1 MDYNYQPA
9 FNGNTDGTPITQ
21 LRQDVASIQKFND
34 MDSHYSIESI
44 KTSTD
49 LREMI
54 NDINTNIKNQP
65 SNDNDK
71 DQNELKNK
79 HIKNKKNEESNDEE
93 IKKMRKD
100 KREKKNKNDKCKKI
114 EYDDYIYDFI
124 LLFIIF
130 MLMSQ
135 QFVKNFIGTYIKA
148 ININESGIVPFSGV
162 VIYGLIFVSLFIS
175 SKIFINKIVDI

>member
-1 MDYNYQPA
+1 MDYNYQQT

-34 MDSHYSIESI
+34 NDSHYSVESI

-54 NDINTNIKNQP
+54 DDINTNIKNKQNI
-65 SNDNDK
+65 SEDDTKKRNVDN
-71 DQNELKNK
+71 QNKPESDDE
-79 HIKNKKNEESNDEE
+79 HIKKMKKNKKD
-93 IKKMRKD
+93 
-100 KREKKNKNDKCKKI
+100 KKNKCKKI
-114 EYDDYIYDFI
+114 EYEDYIYDFI

-148 ININESGIVPFSGV
+148 ININENGIVPFSGV

>member
-1 MDYNYQPA
+1 MDYNYQQA

-34 MDSHYSIESI
+34 NDSHYSVESI

-54 NDINTNIKNQP
+54 NDINTNIKKKENKEKDIKDK
-65 SNDNDK
+65 SNEK
-71 DQNELKNK
+71 SA
-79 HIKNKKNEESNDEE
+79 EESDDEQ
-93 IKKMRKD
+93 IKKIKKHRKNI
-100 KREKKNKNDKCKKI
+100 KETEKCKKI
-114 EYDDYIYDFI
+114 EYEDYVYDFI

-148 ININESGIVPFSGV
+148 ININENGIVPFSGV

>member
-1 MDYNYQPA
+1 MDFNYQHG
-9 FNGNTDGTPITQ
+9 FSGNTGGTPITQ
-21 LRQDVASIQKFND
+21 LRQDVTNTQRFND
-34 MDSHYSIESI
+34 NESLYSAESI

-54 NDINTNIKNQP
+54 NDINSNIKKKEVNIEE
-65 SNDNDK
+65 NKKEEKENNDK
-71 DQNELKNK
+71 EYDEVQIKK
-79 HIKNKKNEESNDEE
+79 MKKKNKKN
-93 IKKMRKD
+93 
-100 KREKKNKNDKCKKI
+100 KCKQT
-114 EYDDYIYDFI
+114 EFEDYIYDFI

-148 ININESGIVPFSGV
+148 ININEYGVVPISGV

>member
-1 MDYNYQPA
+1 MDYNYQQA

-34 MDSHYSIESI
+34 MDSHYSVESI

-54 NDINTNIKNQP
+54 NDINTNIKNQQT
-65 SNDNDK
+65 NENDK
-71 DQNELKNK
+71 NELKNK
-79 HIKNKKNEESNDEE
+79 NIKNKKNEESNDEE
-93 IKKMRKD
+93 IKKMKKD
-100 KREKKNKNDKCKKI
+100 KKDKKEKNKCKKI

>member
-1 MDYNYQPA
+1 MDFNYQET
-9 FNGNTDGTPITQ
+9 FGGNTDGTPITQ
-21 LRQDVASIQKFND
+21 LRQDVTSINRFND
-34 MDSHYSIESI
+34 NDSHYSVESI

-54 NDINTNIKNQP
+54 NDINNNIKN
-65 SNDNDK
+65 K
-71 DQNELKNK
+71 DIQNETNNKEKEKNESK
-79 HIKNKKNEESNDEE
+79 SKEEIDEIQIKKMKKKNKKNKS
-93 IKKMRKD
+93 KQT
-100 KREKKNKNDKCKKI
+100 
-114 EYDDYIYDFI
+114 EYEDYIYDFI

-148 ININESGIVPFSGV
+148 ININEQGV
-162 VIYGLIFVSLFIS
+162 VPILGVAIYGLIFVSLFIS

>member
-1 MDYNYQPA
+1 M
-9 FNGNTDGTPITQ
+9 
-21 LRQDVASIQKFND
+21 K
-34 MDSHYSIESI
+34 
-44 KTSTD
+44 
-49 LREMI
+49 
-54 NDINTNIKNQP
+54 
-65 SNDNDK
+65 
-71 DQNELKNK
+71 
-79 HIKNKKNEESNDEE
+79 
-93 IKKMRKD
+93 KD
-100 KREKKNKNDKCKKI
+100 KKEKKDKCKKI

-148 ININESGIVPFSGV
+148 ININESGVVPFSGV

>member
-1 MDYNYQPA
+1 MDYNYQQA

-21 LRQDVASIQKFND
+21 LRQDVASMQKFND
-34 MDSHYSIESI
+34 NDSHYSVESI

-54 NDINTNIKNQP
+54 NDINTNIKNKQT
-65 SNDNDK
+65 NENDK
-71 DQNELKNK
+71 IELKNK
-79 HIKNKKNEESNDEE
+79 HIKNKKTEESDDGE
-93 IKKMRKD
+93 IKKMKKD
-100 KREKKNKNDKCKKI
+100 NKNNKEKKKCKQI
-114 EYDDYIYDFI
+114 DYEDYVYDFI

-135 QFVKNFIGTYIKA
+135 QFVKNFIGTYIKV
-148 ININESGIVPFSGV
+148 ININETGVVPFSGV

>member
-1 MDYNYQPA
+1 MDYNYQQA

-34 MDSHYSIESI
+34 MDSHYSVESI

-65 SNDNDK
+65 INENDK
-71 DQNELKNK
+71 SEFKNK
-79 HIKNKKNEESNDEE
+79 NIKNKKNEESNDEE
-93 IKKMRKD
+93 IKKMKKD
-100 KREKKNKNDKCKKI
+100 KKDKKEKNKCKKI

>member
-1 MDYNYQPA
+1 MDYNYQQA

-34 MDSHYSIESI
+34 NDSHYSVESI

-54 NDINTNIKNQP
+54 NDINTNIKKQPNQ
-65 SNDNDK
+65 NDSVNV
-71 DQNELKNK
+71 ELKNK
-79 HIKNKKNEESNDEE
+79 HIKNKKSEESNDEE
-93 IKKMRKD
+93 IKKMK
-100 KREKKNKNDKCKKI
+100 KEKKEKKDKCKKI

-148 ININESGIVPFSGV
+148 ININESGVVPFSGV

>member
-1 MDYNYQPA
+1 MDYNYQQA

-21 LRQDVASIQKFND
+21 LRQDVASMQKFND
-34 MDSHYSIESI
+34 IDSHYSVESI

-54 NDINTNIKNQP
+54 NDINTNIKNKQT
-65 SNDNDK
+65 NENDK
-71 DQNELKNK
+71 IELKNK
-79 HIKNKKNEESNDEE
+79 HIKNKKTEESDDGE
-93 IKKMRKD
+93 IKKMKKD
-100 KREKKNKNDKCKKI
+100 NKNNKEKKKCKQI
-114 EYDDYIYDFI
+114 DYEDYVYDFI

-135 QFVKNFIGTYIKA
+135 QFVKNFIGTYIKV
-148 ININESGIVPFSGV
+148 ININETGVVPFSGV

-175 SKIFINKIVDI
+175 SKIFINNIVDI

>member
-1 MDYNYQPA
+1 MDYNYQQA

-34 MDSHYSIESI
+34 NDSHYSVESI

-54 NDINTNIKNQP
+54 NDINTNIKKKENKEKDIKDK
-65 SNDNDK
+65 SNEK
-71 DQNELKNK
+71 SA
-79 HIKNKKNEESNDEE
+79 EESDDEQ
-93 IKKMRKD
+93 IKKIKKHRKNI
-100 KREKKNKNDKCKKI
+100 KETEKCKKI
-114 EYDDYIYDFI
+114 EYEDYVYDFI

-148 ININESGIVPFSGV
+148 ININEQGV
-162 VIYGLIFVSLFIS
+162 VPILGVAIYGLIFVSLFIS